1 MVWHPWCSC
10 VYCICACMCVLV
22 RVHVCACVCVWVGG
36 CARTR
41 TCVTHRVKFHD
52 RLPAPPQPRRYLLTV
67 RRLIQKHNNVRGHT
81 CRLSRV
87 PVRLIVA
94 SKSAALARRK
104 QLRVDYN
111 NYFTRKNAMGK
122 TRKASGVLNSGYRP

>member
-1 MVWHPWCSC
+1 M
-10 VYCICACMCVLV
+10 
-22 RVHVCACVCVWVGG
+22 
-36 CARTR
+36 
-41 TCVTHRVKFHD
+41 
-52 RLPAPPQPRRYLLTV
+52 
-67 RRLIQKHNNVRGHT
+67 
-81 CRLSRV
+81 